1 MPNIGVEY
9 DLSSS
14 VYNKWT
20 LGISATWNGNT
31 DVNFDQKIQQRINDY
46 RIEARKHIKPSLQ
59 IRPGQKRMPKFWRTY
74 YWGIY
79 AGYTKFNL
87 MWNKGVAGDLFQA
100 GVTGGWEVPLYQC
113 KQGGL
118 DLDLG
123 LSIGIF
129 ST

>member
-46 RIEARKHIKPSLQ
+46 RIEARKQREMLEDESYLAVAY
-59 IRPGQKRMPKFWRTY
+59 PGQSILIEACRILPIDDDAARC
-74 YWGIY
+74 
-79 AGYTKFNL
+79 
-87 MWNKGVAGDLFQA
+87 GDIEAAYERHQRRFA
-100 GVTGGWEVPLYQC
+100 RA
-113 KQGGL
+113 
-118 DLDLG
+118 
-123 LSIGIF
+123 
-129 ST
+129 